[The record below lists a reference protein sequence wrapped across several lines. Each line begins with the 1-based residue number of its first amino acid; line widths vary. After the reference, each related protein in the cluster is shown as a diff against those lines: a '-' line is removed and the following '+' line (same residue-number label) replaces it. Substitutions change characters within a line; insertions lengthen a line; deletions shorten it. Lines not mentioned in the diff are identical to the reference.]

1 MQRDADALGYW
12 IVGGGFC
19 GRDTTNGWTEIEW
32 SAENSTGEE
41 EKQVDCGR
49 F

>member
-1 MQRDADALGYW
+1 MQRDAVALGYW
-12 IVGGGFC
+12 IVGGGLC

-32 SAENSTGEE
+32 STGEE
-41 EKQVDCGR
+41 IRVDCGR